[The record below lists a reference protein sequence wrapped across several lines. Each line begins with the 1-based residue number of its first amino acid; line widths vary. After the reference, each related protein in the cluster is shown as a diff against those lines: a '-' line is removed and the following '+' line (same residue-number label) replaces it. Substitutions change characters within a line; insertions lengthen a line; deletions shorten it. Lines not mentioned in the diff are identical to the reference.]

1 MFPHGLAE
9 TTGIKEQESIQNT
22 FWRPLHHVSEYL
34 LPEPITRATQSLQFM
49 PLSSEQHR
57 VGLVPTFLRQYA
69 NTLHREASE
78 EHGTFH
84 PFKNQPMK
92 FTGTSSVS
100 SP

>member
-49 PLSSEQHR
+49 PLSSE
-57 VGLVPTFLRQYA
+57 
-69 NTLHREASE
+69 
-78 EHGTFH
+78 
-84 PFKNQPMK
+84 
-92 FTGTSSVS
+92 
-100 SP
+100 